1 MHRSAGVGLLV
12 LACAACIDTGGDA
25 VDPSPAENVIGTAA
39 PLAHGGTLA
48 MAILAGSPTS
58 CAEVVAGCSTPPC
71 AIEVG
76 VSVGD
81 GCHLPIGA
89 DAATGRVPVTGTLST
104 PDNGSLIAVFHD
116 IDVDG
121 DRVIFRRGAFTVTR
135 NGSILNMAYGDQG
148 LELTEP
154 TVSVAQA
161 GWTVRVDTGTTPG
174 NTSDDRMEISGG
186 QQVVVGS
193 NVTQVALAGVVIS
206 ADCKLNPTAGSARL
220 IEKVSDSS
228 GAVTTLQFHRA
239 CDGTAD
245 VAVSVGIDHIAVS
258 DTVSLRWF
266 R

>member
-1 MHRSAGVGLLV
+1 MYRSAGIGFLV
-12 LACAACIDTGGDA
+12 LACAACIDTGGDS
-25 VDPSPAENVIGTAA
+25 VDAGPAENVIGTAA
-39 PLAHGGTLA
+39 PLAHAGTLA

-104 PDNGSLIAVFHD
+104 PDNGNLIAVFHD
-116 IDVDG
+116 VDVDG

-135 NGSILNMAYGDQG
+135 NGPILNMAYGNQG

-154 TVSVAQA
+154 TVSVDQA
-161 GWTVRVDTGTTPG
+161 GWTVAVDTGTTPG
-174 NTSDDRMEISGG
+174 DTTDDRMEISGA
-186 QQVVVGS
+186 QQLVVGA
-193 NVTQVALAGVVIS
+193 NVTQVALAKVVLD
-206 ADCKLNPTAGSARL
+206 ADCTLNPIAGTAT
-220 IEKVSDSS
+220 IEKVGESS
-228 GAVTTLQFHRA
+228 GAVTTLRFHSA

-245 VAVSVGIDHIAVS
+245 VAVSVGVDHIAVS